1 VKRLV
6 ALLVFAVTGTFAG
19 TIAGCMMLT
28 FAPVFG
34 YDCENRSFGI
44 WFLITVT
51 CFMGFMVFGYLF
63 TRGARLTS
71 RRVSLVAVFLTTTVL
86 FGATCFYVVD
96 LHRHYADAEAAR
108 PVSAN
113 FDFMRMSIATRDVQ
127 SYTKAENGAVK
138 PLAVIPQWERC
149 ALDGAW
155 CDTKPR
161 QAHLLCKAGVVY
173 VNEADWSAFTLIPKE
188 NLRGSMP
195 MKSMNLCDPDNIP
208 DN

>member
-28 FAPVFG
+28 FAPVCG

-86 FGATCFYVVD
+86 FGAT
-96 LHRHYADAEAAR
+96 
-108 PVSAN
+108 
-113 FDFMRMSIATRDVQ
+113 
-127 SYTKAENGAVK
+127 
-138 PLAVIPQWERC
+138 
-149 ALDGAW
+149 
-155 CDTKPR
+155 
-161 QAHLLCKAGVVY
+161 
-173 VNEADWSAFTLIPKE
+173 
-188 NLRGSMP
+188 
-195 MKSMNLCDPDNIP
+195 
-208 DN
+208 